1 MTSRSE
7 IDAKL
12 QELYAAR
19 VSGDLERV
27 CRLFSDNAKF
37 EIASASRGNPVAVNS
52 NGIAEFRPLL
62 TLLIRTFRITDQMFL
77 SIIIDDLKAAV
88 HWQAKVHSRITGAVV
103 STEFIDIIEIREGR
117 ISSYLEFFVPR

>member
-27 CRLFSDNAKF
+27 CRLFSETAKF
-37 EIASASRGNPVAVNS
+37 EIASASRGNPIAVNS
-52 NGIAEFRPLL
+52 SGIAEFRPLL
-62 TLLIRTFRITDQMFL
+62 TLLIKTFRITEQSFL
-77 SIIIDDLKAAV
+77 SILIDGRKAAV
-88 HWQAKVHSRITGAVV
+88 HWQAKVHSRITGTVV
-103 STEFIDIIEIREGR
+103 LTEFIDIIEIQDGR